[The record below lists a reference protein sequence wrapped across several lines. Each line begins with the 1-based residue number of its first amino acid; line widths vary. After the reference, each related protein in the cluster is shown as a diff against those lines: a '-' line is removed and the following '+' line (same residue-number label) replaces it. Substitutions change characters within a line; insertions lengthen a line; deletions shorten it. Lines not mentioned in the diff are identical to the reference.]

1 MHYNCK
7 SVSFDHLHP
16 VPLSPHPHFW
26 WPQIVF
32 LWASL
37 FACLIFKYN
46 WPTTL
51 WYFLVYNT
59 VIQYFYIAK
68 KDCSAKF
75 SYHLYHSKMLQIID
89 YIPHAIHFTPMTQ
102 LFCNWEFV
110 PLILPHYFI
119 SPLTFTLL
127 ASTYLFSVLVDALS
141 ERSFLWT
148 IHNYYKEIW
157 WS

>member
-26 WPQIVF
+26 WPQIWSVF

-37 FACLIFKYN
+37 FACFIFKYN

-75 SYHLYHSKMLQIID
+75 SYHRTIQRCYKLLTIFPMLY
-89 YIPHAIHFTPMTQ
+89 
-102 LFCNWEFV
+102 
-110 PLILPHYFI
+110 I
-119 SPLTFTLL
+119 SPLWLSYFVTGSLYL
-127 ASTYLFSVLVDALS
+127 LFSPTISLVPSPSPFWQALICS
-141 ERSFLWT
+141 LF
-148 IHNYYKEIW
+148 
-157 WS
+157 